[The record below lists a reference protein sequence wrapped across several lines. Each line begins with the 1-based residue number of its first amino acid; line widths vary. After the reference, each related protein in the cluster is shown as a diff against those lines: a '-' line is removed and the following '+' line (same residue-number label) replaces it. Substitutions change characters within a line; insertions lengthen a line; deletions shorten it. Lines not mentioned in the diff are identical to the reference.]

1 MSFGGSL
8 LRLMMTGLFVI
19 NPPSF
24 WVQFFISEVVGYLLS
39 HYREVFPMI
48 IKVKR
53 EVKSLVKELSSRGV
67 ITSLESYLPYRFN
80 LLMIW

>member
-1 MSFGGSL
+1 MSLGGSL

-19 NPPSF
+19 TPPSF
-24 WVQFFISEVVGYLLS
+24 WVQFFISEVVGYLSS
-39 HYREVFPMI
+39 HYKEVFQMI

-53 EVKSLVKELSSRGV
+53 EVKSLLKELSRGV
-67 ITSLESYLPYRFN
+67 ITSLESYLPYRYN

>member
-48 IKVKR
+48 IKVK
-53 EVKSLVKELSSRGV
+53 
-67 ITSLESYLPYRFN
+67 
-80 LLMIW
+80 

>member
-1 MSFGGSL
+1 MSLGGSL

-24 WVQFFISEVVGYLLS
+24 WMGFFILEIVGYISS
-39 HYREVFPMI
+39 HYMEVFQMVN
-48 IKVKR
+48 KVKR
-53 EVKSLVKELSSRGV
+53 EIKSLTKELSRGV
-67 ITSLESYLPYRFN
+67 IASLRSYLPYGFN

>member
-1 MSFGGSL
+1 MSLGYSL
-8 LRLMMTGLFVI
+8 LRLMTGLFVI

-24 WVQFFISEVVGYLLS
+24 WVQFFVSEVVGYLLS

-53 EVKSLVKELSSRGV
+53 EIKSLVKELSSKGV
-67 ITSLESYLPYRFN
+67 ITSMESYFPTDLN
-80 LLMIW
+80 C